1 MVAAAEIEYQHVAEL
16 RLAVD
21 RLAELPPGQRV
32 EKLVDVL
39 RSEHRPYAVDRHAI
53 ADGQAAPSDPVVVI
67 LGAIGRHVGKQLAG
81 LFAHPRMTGLSLSA
95 CVPVICRIVASH
107 GGG

>member
-67 LGAIGRHVGKQLAG
+67 LGAIGRHVGKQLAD
-81 LFAHPRMTGLSLSA
+81 LLRPSEND
-95 CVPVICRIVASH
+95 RIVVERVRAGDLPH
-107 GGG
+107 RR